1 MEITDIVEACKQGSA
16 IAQQELYR
24 KYAEAMFNTC
34 LRIVGNRQD
43 AEDVLQVAFTK
54 VFLSIKTYRGEATI
68 GAWIKKIVVNL
79 SLNHLKKN
87 RIYFEEVKDQKDDF
101 VEPLVEEE
109 QLSVEKIKRAMNE
122 LPDGY
127 RLVFSLYLLEGYD
140 HKEIASILKISE
152 ATSKS
157 QFSRAKRKIKELI
170 KVEG

>member
-1 MEITDIVEACKQGSA
+1 MEITDVVEACKQGSA

-34 LRIVGNRQD
+34 LRIVGNRHD

-54 VFLSIKTYRGEATI
+54 VFLNIKTYRGEATI

-79 SLNHLKKN
+79 SLNHLKRN
-87 RIYFEEVKDQKDDF
+87 RIYFEDVTDQEDDYI
-101 VEPLVEEE
+101 EPLVEEE

-170 KVEG
+170 KEEG

>member
-1 MEITDIVEACKQGSA
+1 MEITEVIDACKQGSA
-16 IAQQELYR
+16 SAQQELYR
-24 KYAEAMFNTC
+24 RYADAMFNTC
-34 LRIVGNRQD
+34 FRIVGNRQD
-43 AEDVLQVAFTK
+43 AEDVLQMAFTR
-54 VFLSIKTYRGEATI
+54 VFLKIKSYRGESTI

-79 SLNHLKKN
+79 SLNHLKRN
-87 RIYFEEVKDQKDDF
+87 RIYLEEMSDLEYSYE
-101 VEPLVEEE
+101 EPLIEEN
-109 QLSVEKIKRAMNE
+109 QLSVEKIKNAMQE

-157 QFSRAKRKIKELI
+157 QYSRAKRKIKELL